1 MENIVN
7 AVQKGYAAD
16 ILLERL
22 EKLKHE
28 KDEISVS
35 IAKER
40 IKYPTF
46 SQEQFKFALQKFR
59 SIDITDQEGKRKII
73 DTFINAIYVYDDS
86 FRIIY
91 NGSGKEEA
99 IGKDV
104 LESSSSFSRGA
115 PKRDGQ
121 AFP

>member
-1 MENIVN
+1 MKSKM
-7 AVQKGYAAD
+7 QK
-16 ILLERL
+16 
-22 EKLKHE
+22 
-28 KDEISVS
+28 S

-40 IKYPTF
+40 IKHPTF

-59 SIDITDQEGKRKII
+59 NLDITDQEGKRRII

-86 FRIIY
+86 FKIIY

-104 LESSSSFSRGA
+104 LESSSLFSRGA
-115 PKRDGQ
+115 PTKRRD
-121 AFP
+121 AIASRFFVFF